1 MHEPLA
7 GIEAPPERILI
18 VKPSSLGDI
27 IHALPVLAGLHQAYP
42 SAQISWLAGT
52 SFAPLLE
59 GHPLLHEVI
68 PFDRAHYGRMWRS
81 PGVFLEF
88 LRFVAE
94 VRRRR
99 FDWIIDLQGLIRSG
113 FLAWAGGAQKRVG
126 FADAREFAWVFY
138 TDRVRCP
145 KDATHAVARNL
156 AAARVLDL
164 EVDEPEFPLG
174 LRTQE
179 VEAARRLLERAAR
192 APLPEFTAV
201 VPGARWESKRWP
213 AEHFATLIDGLQR
226 AGQPP
231 CVLLGSPDERAVA
244 AEVRA
249 RCRSAVVDLTGQT
262 SLRELAALLSVAAQ
276 VVCND
281 SGPMHLAAA
290 LGRPL
295 VALFGPTDPKRI
307 GPYSEAARV
316 AQHAVPCAPCY
327 RRVCPLKHHNCLKL
341 LTPATVQETIG
352 GVRRGQ
358 PDAKAGA

>member
-7 GIEAPPERILI
+7 GIDAPPERILI

-27 IHALPVLAGLHQAYP
+27 IHALPVLAGLREAYP

-68 PFDRAHYGRMWRS
+68 PFDRAHYGRMWRR
-81 PGVFLEF
+81 PDIFLEF

-99 FDWIIDLQGLIRSG
+99 FDWIVDLQGLIRSG
-113 FLAWAGGAQKRVG
+113 FLAWAGGAEKRVG
-126 FADAREFAWVFY
+126 FADAREFAWLFY

-145 KDATHAVARNL
+145 RGAVHAVDRNLAVARAL
-156 AAARVLDL
+156 GLMIDR
-164 EVDEPEFPLG
+164 PEFPLG
-174 LRTQE
+174 LRPEE
-179 VEAARRLLERAAR
+179 VVAARRLLERAAR
-192 APLPEFTAV
+192 AALPEFTAV
-201 VPGARWESKRWP
+201 IPGARWESKRWP
-213 AEHFATLIDGLQR
+213 AERFAALVDRLHRGG
-226 AGQPP
+226 APP
-231 CVLLGSPDERAVA
+231 CVLFGSPDERVVA
-244 AEVRA
+244 SEVRA
-249 RCRSAVVDLTGQT
+249 RCRSAVVDMTGQT
-262 SLRELAALLSVAAQ
+262 SLRELAALLSVASQ

-295 VALFGPTDPKRI
+295 VALFGPTDPRRI
-307 GPYSEAARV
+307 GPYSGAARV
-316 AQHAVPCAPCY
+316 VQHAVPCAPCY
-327 RRVCPLKHHNCLKL
+327 RRVCPLRHHNCLKL
-341 LTPATVQETIG
+341 LEPATVHEAVTS
-352 GVRRGQ
+352 VRRGE